1 MIRPASFASNPQ
13 TFASNRF
20 QTAPL
25 EQDGAGARQ
34 LARAEFDA
42 LASALTRAG
51 VTVHVFEDTP
61 EPVKPDA
68 VFPNN
73 WFSTHEDGTVVLYPM
88 LAPNRRTERRFDVL
102 EELHSRAGFH
112 VRATIDL
119 SYRELEGK
127 YLEGTGSLVL
137 DRRHRIAYACL
148 SPRTDLDVLGEF
160 GQRLDYEIVAF
171 DAADASGAPIYHTNV
186 LMSVGTRF
194 AAVCSDAIHASL
206 RTAILALLET
216 TGHRLVQLSFEQMQA
231 FAGNML
237 ELRSRSGDP
246 VIALSETAWQSL
258 DPSQRS
264 ALEAYGSIVS
274 VPIPTIERLGGGSVR
289 CMLAEVFLPRE

>member
-1 MIRPASFASNPQ
+1 IRPASFASNPQ
-13 TFASNRF
+13 TFASNPF
-20 QTAPL
+20 QTAPS

-34 LARAEFDA
+34 LARAESDA

-51 VTVHVFEDTP
+51 GTVHVFEATP

-68 VFPNN
+68 AFPNN

-148 SPRTDLDVLGEF
+148 SPRTDL
-160 GQRLDYEIVAF
+160 
-171 DAADASGAPIYHTNV
+171 
-186 LMSVGTRF
+186 
-194 AAVCSDAIHASL
+194 
-206 RTAILALLET
+206 
-216 TGHRLVQLSFEQMQA
+216 
-231 FAGNML
+231 
-237 ELRSRSGDP
+237 
-246 VIALSETAWQSL
+246 
-258 DPSQRS
+258 
-264 ALEAYGSIVS
+264 
-274 VPIPTIERLGGGSVR
+274 
-289 CMLAEVFLPRE
+289 